1 MTARDPDFPTPR
13 LSFKVTIS
21 VMHRARCPCRESPGK
36 LLFLG
41 RSILAISRA
50 MTRLWTIGIPFFL
63 LLAGCHAVA
72 RLSTPTQSG
81 FNTNNLVDANAQ
93 AEGDEL
99 GDTKAW
105 FTAAEE
111 IRSKRNGKDPNR
123 PRKSVLCLSGG
134 GSFGAFTAGVLNGWT
149 QTGTRP
155 NFDVVT
161 GISTGAL
168 IAPLA
173 FLGSEYDETIK
184 RFYTDID
191 QRDIYHL
198 RPIRGL
204 FTNALA
210 DNGPLEKKIRSVV
223 NEDLIAKIAVE
234 HAKGRRLYIGTT
246 ELEGHRF
253 VYWDIGAIASR
264 GGLACDRELIIKVL
278 LGSSAIPGFFP
289 PARIPV
295 TIDGQPFEE
304 LHGDGGVSQAI
315 FFRPPYLPPDQRMN
329 AAEDFA
335 STDLYMIVAGKLN
348 ADAQP
353 QKELSLTLA
362 GTSVNAVLFAQAR
375 GDLQRMYLISV
386 ITGMNYNLC
395 AMPAEFPAP
404 TSSATFN
411 RAEMNAMFAEG
422 VRVATCGKGWR
433 KSPPGVEFGETAL
446 KRQNTELTHQ
456 YRGPSLVVPRKGF
469 GQSRVSPGT
478 MPFPITPEALIK

>member
-1 MTARDPDFPTPR
+1 MSHWSA
-13 LSFKVTIS
+13 
-21 VMHRARCPCRESPGK
+21 
-36 LLFLG
+36 
-41 RSILAISRA
+41 
-50 MTRLWTIGIPFFL
+50 FFVPVVL
-63 LLAGCHAVA
+63 MIAGCHSHPL

-81 FNTNNLVDANAQ
+81 YNTNNLVDANAQ
-93 AEGDEL
+93 TEGDDL

-105 FTAAEE
+105 FTVAEE
-111 IRSKRNGKDPNR
+111 IRAKRIVKDPNR

-191 QRDIYHL
+191 QGDIYHL

-223 NEDLIAKIAVE
+223 NQDLIAKIAAE

-253 VYWDIGAIASR
+253 IYWDIGAIASR
-264 GGLACDRELIIKVL
+264 GGSECDRDLIVKVL

-315 FFRPPYLPPDQRMN
+315 FFRPPYLPPDRRIN

-335 STDLYMIVAGKLN
+335 NTDLYMIVAGKLY

-353 QKELSLTLA
+353 QKELSLSLA
-362 GTSVNAVLFAQAR
+362 GTSVNAVLFAQTR

-395 AMPAEFPAP
+395 AMPADFPAP
-404 TSSATFN
+404 TSSATFK
-411 RAEMNAMFAEG
+411 RSEMNAMFAEG
-422 VRVATCGKGWR
+422 FRVATCGQGWR
-433 KSPPGVEFGETAL
+433 KSPPGVETGETGL
-446 KRQNTELTHQ
+446 KRHDTQLTHQ
-456 YRGPSLVVPRKGF
+456 YRGPGLVVPREGF
-469 GQSRVSPGT
+469 GKSRVSPGM
-478 MPFPITPEALIK
+478 MPFPITPEAMIK